1 MTNFPQTENAAFSKI
16 YRIYFPKLVRFSRE
30 YVVSTEDAE
39 NIVQDIFMYLWE
51 HRDMLESLTNPNAF
65 LFTLTKN
72 RCIDFY
78 RHKVRT
84 ESKKESLDA
93 LSERELKLKMEAL
106 QQFDENM
113 FTVDDIDALLNKAIA
128 HLPEKCRQ
136 VFILSRMEGMKHEE
150 IATQLNISVNTVQN
164 HESRVKRLSSPVSV
178 YHLNSSVLFQPG
190 YNRIE
195 SPISGFQ

>member
-113 FTVDDIDALLNKAIA
+113 FSVDDIDTLLNKAIA

-136 VFILSRMEGMKHEE
+136 VFVLSRMEGMKHEE

-164 HESRVKRLSSPVSV
+164 HIVTALRKLKVELKDYLP
-178 YHLNSSVLFQPG
+178 LFLF
-190 YNRIE
+190 I
-195 SPISGFQ
+195 I

>member
-1 MTNFPQTENAAFSKI
+1 MTNFSGTENTAFSKI

-93 LSERELKLKMEAL
+93 LPERELKLKMEAL

-113 FTVDDIDALLNKAIA
+113 FTVDDIDALLNKAID

-136 VFILSRMEGMKHEE
+136 VFILSRMEGLKHEE

-164 HESRVKRLSSPVSV
+164 HIVTALRKLKVELKDYLP
-178 YHLNSSVLFQPG
+178 LFLF
-190 YNRIE
+190 I
-195 SPISGFQ
+195 I

>member
-1 MTNFPQTENAAFSKI
+1 MTSFPNTENAAFSKI

-113 FTVDDIDALLNKAIA
+113 FTVDDIDTLLNKAIA

-164 HESRVKRLSSPVSV
+164 HIVVALRKLKVELKDYLP
-178 YHLNSSVLFQPG
+178 LF
-190 YNRIE
+190 IF
-195 SPISGFQ
+195 II

>member
-1 MTNFPQTENAAFSKI
+1 MTSFPNTENAAFSKI

-113 FTVDDIDALLNKAIA
+113 FTVDDIDVLLNKAIA

-164 HESRVKRLSSPVSV
+164 HIVVALRKLKVELKDYLP
-178 YHLNSSVLFQPG
+178 LF
-190 YNRIE
+190 IF
-195 SPISGFQ
+195 II

>member
-1 MTNFPQTENAAFSKI
+1 MTSFPQTENATFSKI

-39 NIVQDIFMYLWE
+39 NIVQDIFLYLWE
-51 HRDMLESLTNPNAF
+51 HRDMLES
-65 LFTLTKN
+65 LTKN

-164 HESRVKRLSSPVSV
+164 HIVVALRKLKVELKDYLP
-178 YHLNSSVLFQPG
+178 LF
-190 YNRIE
+190 IF
-195 SPISGFQ
+195 II